1 MTFVGIDFSINSPSV
16 CISNNGKL
24 SFMSFFNTNGDDWNR
39 ANPLKKYTYHNELN
53 GIVKMV
59 PYERNNYAPSE
70 KYSDYSIE
78 QMSKMQ
84 DAVLI
89 ADLITKEIETNT
101 DDLPKIAIEGFA
113 YGSKGMSFIDLILF
127 NSFLRKNIVERF
139 GVENLIVIAPKEAK
153 KFAGNGNADK
163 EYMINEFIKN
173 PYNDEELDT
182 SKFYRYMA
190 NISIDYKNIKPVDD
204 LVDAYWIMKTAKEK
218 YFGK

>member
-1 MTFVGIDFSINSPSV
+1 MTFIGIDFSINSPSI
-16 CISNNGKL
+16 CINKEDNL
-24 SFMSFFNTNGDDWNR
+24 SFVSFFNTNGDDWNR
-39 ANPLKKYTYHNELN
+39 ATPLKKYTYHNELKN
-53 GIVKMV
+53 VVKMV
-59 PYERNNYAPSE
+59 PYERNGYKPIGT
-70 KYSDYSIE
+70 YSDYSTE

-89 ADLITKEIETNT
+89 ANLITNEIATNT
-101 DDLPKIAIEGFA
+101 IGFPKIAIEGFA

-127 NSFLRKNIVERF
+127 NSFLRKNIVELF
-139 GVENLIVIAPKEAK
+139 GVENLVVISPKEAK

-163 EYMINEFIKN
+163 EYMIGKFIKN
-173 PYNDEELDT
+173 SHNDEALNNSE
-182 SKFYRYMA
+182 FHRYMS